1 MQYQLDHPALS
12 AVRRATRGTQFEG
25 DLFLVGGAVR
35 DQLLGL
41 PVQADFDL
49 VTRGPSAELAR
60 LLHEKGVSQI
70 APVTYERFGT
80 AMVRVEGLDVELVT
94 ARKESYEAGSRKPTV
109 QAATYEEDAARRD
122 FTVNTLMRGL
132 HDDALRDPLGQ
143 GLVDLEA
150 KILRTPLDPAET
162 FRDDPLRMLRA
173 VRFRWKLDFQP
184 APGLYEAIR
193 QEKER
198 LRIVSFE
205 RIRDELMKM
214 LSKPTGPDALGE
226 LMDLGLIE
234 IFAPELVPMVGC
246 TQGSYHHLDV
256 WEHSLLVM
264 RNAGVGDE
272 ELTLAA
278 LLHDVGKPPTRM
290 LDEEGHIRFFGHE
303 SVGSEMTHTI
313 LRRLKI
319 PQKEIDTVARLVRHH
334 MRLGSSP
341 VFTAAAA
348 RRLIRDL
355 DGDVDRLLNLVEAD
369 ASSLAPGVRAMNL
382 EPIRERIREVS
393 EDTPRERLESPLTG
407 QEIMILRGLDPGPEV
422 GRLKNALT
430 EMVLEGTLRPDDV
443 EGAKRELE
451 RL

>member
-1 MQYQLDHPALS
+1 MNRKFDHPALA
-12 AVRRATRGTQFEG
+12 AVRQATLGTPFEG

-35 DQLLGL
+35 DDLLGL

-49 VTRGPSAELAR
+49 VTRGSSAELAH
-60 LLHEKGVSQI
+60 LLFQKRISEI
-70 APVTYERFGT
+70 EPVTYERFGT

-94 ARKESYEAGSRKPTV
+94 ARRESYEAGSRKPTV

-132 HDDALRDPLGQ
+132 HDGELRDPLGK
-143 GLVDLEA
+143 GLEDLES
-150 KILRTPLDPAET
+150 KTLRTPLDPVET

-173 VRFRWKLDFQP
+173 VRFRWKLGFEP
-184 APGLYEAIR
+184 APGLYDAIR
-193 QEKER
+193 QERER
-198 LRIVSFE
+198 LKIVSFE

-214 LSKPTGPDALGE
+214 FARPTGPDALGE
-226 LMDLGLIE
+226 MMALGLVE
-234 IFAPELVPMVGC
+234 IFAPEFLPMVGC

-256 WEHSLLVM
+256 WDHSLLVM

-272 ELTLAA
+272 VLTLAA

-290 LDEEGHIRFFGHE
+290 LDDKGHIRFFGHE
-303 SVGSEMTHTI
+303 SVGAEMTHAI
-313 LRRLKI
+313 LRRLKF
-319 PQKEIDTVARLVRHH
+319 PQREIDTVARLVRHH

-341 VFTAAAA
+341 VFTSAAA

-355 DGDVDRLLNLVEAD
+355 DGDVERLLRLVEAD
-369 ASSLAPGVRAMNL
+369 ACSLAPGVRAMDL
-382 EPIRERIREVS
+382 APIRERIREVS
-393 EDTPRERLESPLTG
+393 EDTPRDRLESPLTG
-407 QEIMILRGLDPGPEV
+407 EQIMSLRGLPPGPEV

-443 EGAKRELE
+443 EGAMRELE
-451 RL
+451 SL